1 MWRKSYPYLKNSSFL
16 KLVDTQHLQNHYVKI
31 TLLDWKENPIEEI
44 QGKATG
50 GSISVNGNSSV
61 RRTCTLTMM
70 ATSLEE
76 VAISNVK
83 NLISIGRK
91 IFLEIGIS
99 NNTGEYEDEY
109 PIIWYPQGYFVFSQ
123 CTITSG
129 LNNGITISAQ
139 LKDKM
144 CLLNGECGGIIP
156 STVQFDVKDTLN
168 ADGE

>member
-1 MWRKSYPYLKNSSFL
+1 
-16 KLVDTQHLQNHYVKI
+16 
-31 TLLDWKENPIEEI
+31 
-44 QGKATG
+44 
-50 GSISVNGNSSV
+50 
-61 RRTCTLTMM
+61 MM

-109 PIIWYPQGYFVFSQ
+109 PIIWYPQGYFVFAQ

-129 LNNGITISAQ
+129 LNNGITISAH
-139 LKDKM
+139 
-144 CLLNGECGGIIP
+144 
-156 STVQFDVKDTLN
+156 STNPPAQPKNYKALEEN
-168 ADGE
+168 YI